1 MYLGNIFG
9 EKNVSFHTVFDKN
22 NNIELNSVFPT
33 ERLLPPQQR
42 RPLGRAG
49 TMPSPTLGTAHPPH
63 RTPLPWNVPFH
74 AAQPPRRARRVE
86 RSTAGKAGGWGG
98 CTEQSRA
105 ELRGGC
111 EAAVAAMT
119 QSVVV
124 QGKGPQRRPAA
135 ICRAL
140 SCPSPPDPSPV
151 SPLCSGPVR
160 EPGGLPLLGPGAA
173 GARRRQQGN
182 GAASRGRRPA
192 HAACFVKLKAAL
204 SPEGRPCRV

>member
-63 RTPLPWNVPFH
+63 RTPLPRNVPFH

-192 HAACFVKLKAAL
+192 SLN
-204 SPEGRPCRV
+204 